1 MKMSQVVSKV
11 VVWSLAGAIG
21 LAVASP
27 SVVRADCP
35 SLPAIQRAAERAG
48 GLSSPTDPRR
58 RARLAALLPTV
69 SVRGGQRLAWSEP
82 WNGRIVDEL
91 DRAQSIEV
99 RLTWRLE
106 RLAFRDD
113 EPRIASEHLAQRRA
127 RTTLRQEVAAA
138 YFRWRR
144 AELQRGAG
152 DDAELDADAA
162 FAEVDALTL
171 GWLREACE

>member
-1 MKMSQVVSKV
+1 
-11 VVWSLAGAIG
+11 
-21 LAVASP
+21 
-27 SVVRADCP
+27 
-35 SLPAIQRAAERAG
+35 
-48 GLSSPTDPRR
+48 
-58 RARLAALLPTV
+58 
-69 SVRGGQRLAWSEP
+69 VRGGQRLAWSEP

-99 RLTWRLE
+99 RLTWRLD
-106 RLAFRDD
+106 RLVFRDD